1 MIRRPPRST
10 LFPYT
15 TLFRS
20 ARPLDICLFEI
31 CGIDDRNRL
40 LCRDPGAARLYSAA
54 VEHSTKAVAL
64 ALDLDST
71 TGGHPVCDIA
81 QIDGLCTHQDME
93 PGAFDLL
100 AHHRLQATRK
110 AEGRIEFART

>member
-1 MIRRPPRST
+1 MEMKNAKT
-10 LFPYT
+10 
-15 TLFRS
+15 
-20 ARPLDICLFEI
+20 
-31 CGIDDRNRL
+31 
-40 LCRDPGAARLYSAA
+40 A
-54 VEHSTKAVAL
+54 VVTGGGTGVGKAVAL